1 MKYLILSA
9 LLASPAAAQ
18 VSTSGSAVLD
28 EAMTRCAQ
36 HRAGAGY
43 DAGYEL
49 CARLEQRW
57 LSAAMNYARG
67 QWLARLDAS
76 NYATAEP
83 PELQDKFVIERAL
96 K

>member
-9 LLASPAAAQ
+9 LL
-18 VSTSGSAVLD
+18 STSGSAVLD
-28 EAMTRCAQ
+28 EAMSRCTQ

-57 LSAAMNYARG
+57 LSAAMNRDRA
-67 QWLARLDAS
+67 QWLERLDAS